1 LQDLGVDSFLLA
13 STVRGILSQRLM
25 RKLCGHCRQEV
36 QADEF
41 NRNLLKLEPGA
52 SIYQS
57 KGCAECNNTGFL
69 VVRRCS
75 SWSQWIASLQSL
87 IHENAGEIELEESIR
102 QRVPSIRDAGFE
114 LVRQGVTT
122 VEEVLR
128 VTSV

>member
-1 LQDLGVDSFLLA
+1 
-13 STVRGILSQRLM
+13 M
-25 RKLCGHCRQEV
+25 RKLCPECRQEV
-36 QADEF
+36 EADEYQ
-41 NRNLLKLEPGA
+41 RGLLKLDAGA
-52 SIYQS
+52 MIYQS
-57 KGCAECNNTGFL
+57 KGCSECNNTGFAGRQALFEL
-69 VVRRCS
+69 VTVD
-75 SWSQWIASLQSL
+75 APLQSL